1 MAADGAWPHDGE
13 GGLAAEPPDDL
24 RRVLAAVER
33 RLGGD
38 GDAMSQETARALAQ
52 ALELLAARVTHH
64 ETAVLA
70 AVAALAA
77 RLDSATLRG
86 GAVVNASRRDPWSE
100 PWPLRAVMAASTSS
114 ALLAAMAA
122 AAVAFGLHGPEAA
135 SDMPSAPAS
144 PDVVRKGL
152 GTSNGPS
159 AALSAAVPA
168 GPVLRAAP
176 PVSPGPASDGYEAAA
191 EAFQRGDPQALA
203 RLNGLAQANDPRAQ
217 LLLAGLYE
225 TGRAGLPRDLSAA
238 RMWTRRAA
246 GGGDRMAMHNLGL
259 FLMAGE
265 GGPRDPAEAAAW
277 FRRAAER
284 GVVDSQYNLGL
295 LYEAGQGVPRN
306 LREAYRWLSLAA
318 NAGDIAAREK
328 QIEVEA
334 RLAPAERAG
343 LDRDVAAF
351 QPGALSPDAAAPIVP
366 PAATIAESQAFLA
379 RRGYYLGP
387 IDGASSAGYATAV
400 AAWRKDHPEQP

>member
-1 MAADGAWPHDGE
+1 MAADGAWPHGGE
-13 GGLAAEPPDDL
+13 PGSAAEPPDDL

-33 RLGGD
+33 RLGGH
-38 GDAMSQETARALAQ
+38 GDAMSPEAARALVR
-52 ALELLAARVTHH
+52 ALERLAARVAHQ

-70 AVAALAA
+70 ALEVLAA
-77 RLDSATLRG
+77 RLDSAANRG
-86 GAVVNASRRDPWSE
+86 GLVVNAPRRDPW
-100 PWPLRAVMAASTSS
+100 PVRAVMAASTSS
-114 ALLAAMAA
+114 ALLAALTAA
-122 AAVAFGLHGPEAA
+122 TVAFGPHGQEALRGVP
-135 SDMPSAPAS
+135 SMPAAHDAVRRRLAP
-144 PDVVRKGL
+144 PDA
-152 GTSNGPS
+152 PS
-159 AALSAAVPA
+159 AAPSAAGLGARVTK
-168 GPVLRAAP
+168 AAP
-176 PVSPGPASDGYEAAA
+176 PVSPGRPADSYEAAA
-191 EAFQRGDPQALA
+191 AALQKGDPQALA
-203 RLNGLAQANDPRAQ
+203 RLNGLAQADDPRAQ

-246 GGGDRMAMHNLGL
+246 GSGDRMAMHNLGL

-306 LREAYRWLSLAA
+306 LREAYRWLSVAA
-318 NAGDIAAREK
+318 NAGDLAAREK

-351 QPGALSPDAAAPIVP
+351 QPGALSPDSAALIVP

-387 IDGASSAGYATAV
+387 IDGAPSAGYATAV
-400 AAWRKDHPEQP
+400 AAWRKDHPGDP